1 MTECLNEHFGQ
12 RLAAIRE
19 ALELKQSNIGDA
31 LGCSNGAYS
40 LYERNKRQPPLSVL
54 FNLCEKFGVSID
66 YLIGCFSPFPD
77 LFAERL
83 KETLD
88 RREGKTLHEF
98 AEVFDLDSSTGK
110 LLLSGKCFPSAKV
123 LKNLCRYLNCSADYL
138 IGLSDSMDPPN
149 EVPISI
155 GITTIPRQQDDPFAD
170 LDPDLRS
177 KAEGYLDGL
186 RDQQNARRQAPQ
198 NQEA

>member
-12 RLAAIRE
+12 RIAAIRE
-19 ALELKQSNIGDA
+19 ALELKQANIGDV

-66 YLIGCFSPFPD
+66 YLLGCFSPFPD
-77 LFAERL
+77 RFAERL
-83 KETLD
+83 KEVL
-88 RREGKTLHEF
+88 RKREGKTLHEF
-98 AEVFDLDSSTGK
+98 AEVFDLDASTEK

-123 LKNLCRYLNCSADYL
+123 LNNLCRYLNCSADYL
-138 IGLSDSMDPPN
+138 IGLSDAMDQPT
-149 EVPISI
+149 EFPISI
-155 GITTIPRQQDDPFAD
+155 GITAIPRQQDDPFAD

-186 RDQQNARRQAPQ
+186 RDQQNARRQKTQ
-198 NQEA
+198 SQEA